1 MLHIFSPRLGSMKEV
16 TLGRRLAA
24 ITLDWLACYAIVAAF
39 SGGIGQM
46 APSRSPIILSV
57 FFAEV
62 TILTALTGAS
72 LGQKIFGL
80 RVVRFNDG
88 SAISPMQAL
97 IRTIFLCL
105 VVTAV
110 TYDENGRGIHER
122 ISKTVL
128 TRTP

>member
-1 MLHIFSPRLGSMKEV
+1 MSAAMREV

-24 ITLDWLACYAIVAAF
+24 ITLDWLACYAIVAAL
-39 SGGIGQM
+39 SGGIGHM
-46 APSRSPIILSV
+46 SGFKPEVLLL

-62 TILTALTGAS
+62 WVLTALTGSS
-72 LGQKIFGL
+72 LGQRIFGL
-80 RVVRFNDG
+80 KVVRFVDSG
-88 SAISPMQAL
+88 AISVKAAL
-97 IRTIFLCL
+97 LRTFFLVL

-128 TRTP
+128 IRAPWKS

>member
-1 MLHIFSPRLGSMKEV
+1 MDAKARDVS
-16 TLGRRLAA
+16 LGRRLAA
-24 ITLDWLACYAIVAAF
+24 ITVDWLACYAIIAAL

-46 APSRSPIILSV
+46 TPDRSPIILAL
-57 FFAEV
+57 FFGEV

-80 RVVRFNDG
+80 RVVRFSDG
-88 SAISPMQAL
+88 GTITPLQAL
-97 IRTIFLCL
+97 IRTFFLVL

-128 TRTP
+128 NRN

>member
-1 MLHIFSPRLGSMKEV
+1 MNSGVRDVSLR
-16 TLGRRLAA
+16 RRLAA
-24 ITLDWLACYAIVAAF
+24 ITLDWLACYAIVAAL

-46 APSRSPIILSV
+46 GSRQSPITLAL
-57 FFAEV
+57 FFVEV
-62 TILTALTGAS
+62 WILTALTGAS

-80 RVVRFNDG
+80 RVVRFADG

-97 IRTIFLCL
+97 VRTVFLVL

-122 ISKTVL
+122 ISGTVL
-128 TRTP
+128 ARV

>member
-1 MLHIFSPRLGSMKEV
+1 MGMDTPQHDV

-46 APSRSPIILSV
+46 LPARSLVTLAV
-57 FFAEV
+57 FFAQV
-62 TILTALTGAS
+62 SILTALTGAS

-80 RVVRFNDG
+80 RVVRFIDG
-88 SAISPMQAL
+88 GPITPLQAL
-97 IRTIFLCL
+97 VRTVFFVL

-110 TYDENGRGIHER
+110 TYDDNGRGIHER

-128 TRTP
+128 TRGRTT

>member
-1 MLHIFSPRLGSMKEV
+1 MEAKGRDVS
-16 TLGRRLAA
+16 LGRRLAA
-24 ITLDWLACYAIVAAF
+24 ITLDWLACYAIVAAI

-46 APSRSPIILSV
+46 TPDRSPIILAI

-62 TILTALTGAS
+62 AILTALTGAS

-80 RVVRFNDG
+80 RVVRFGDG
-88 SAISPMQAL
+88 GAITPLQAL
-97 IRTIFLCL
+97 IRTFFLVL

-110 TYDENGRGIHER
+110 TYDDNGRGIHER

-128 TRTP
+128 MRP

>member
-1 MLHIFSPRLGSMKEV
+1 MAMNSESRDV

-24 ITLDWLACYAIVAAF
+24 ITLDWLACYAIVAAL

-46 APSRSPIILSV
+46 GPRQSPITLAI
-57 FFAEV
+57 FFMEV
-62 TILTALTGAS
+62 WVLTSLTGAS

-80 RVVRFNDG
+80 RVVRFSDG
-88 SAISPMQAL
+88 ASISPVQAL
-97 IRTIFLCL
+97 IRTFFLIL

-122 ISKTVL
+122 LSGSVL
-128 TRTP
+128 VRV

>member
-1 MLHIFSPRLGSMKEV
+1 MTTGERDVS
-16 TLGRRLAA
+16 LGRRLAA
-24 ITLDWLACYAIVAAF
+24 ITLDWLACYAIVAAL

-46 APSRSPIILSV
+46 GPGKSPITLAL
-57 FFAEV
+57 FFVEV
-62 TILTALTGAS
+62 WILTALTGAS

-80 RVVRFNDG
+80 RVVRFADG

-97 IRTIFLCL
+97 LRTVFLVL

-122 ISKTVL
+122 ISGTVL
-128 TRTP
+128 ARV

>member
-1 MLHIFSPRLGSMKEV
+1 MESPSKNV

-24 ITLDWLACYAIVAAF
+24 ITLDWLACYAIVAAL

-46 APSRSPIILSV
+46 VPNRSPLILGV
-57 FFAEV
+57 FFTEV
-62 TILTALTGAS
+62 AVLTALTGAS

-88 SAISPMQAL
+88 GQISPIQAL
-97 IRTIFLCL
+97 IRTVFLVL

-110 TYDENGRGIHER
+110 TYDQNGRGIHER

-128 TRTP
+128 KRG

>member
-1 MLHIFSPRLGSMKEV
+1 MDSKARDVS
-16 TLGRRLAA
+16 LGRRLAA
-24 ITLDWLACYAIVAAF
+24 ITLDWLACYAIVAAL

-46 APSRSPIILSV
+46 TPDRSPIILAL
-57 FFAEV
+57 FFIEV

-80 RVVRFNDG
+80 RVVRFSDG
-88 SAISPMQAL
+88 GAITPLQAL
-97 IRTIFLCL
+97 IRTFFLVL

-128 TRTP
+128 ARNS

>member
-1 MLHIFSPRLGSMKEV
+1 MDNSRQDVK
-16 TLGRRLAA
+16 LGRRLAA
-24 ITLDWLACYAIVAAF
+24 ITLDWLACYAIVAAL

-46 APSRSPIILSV
+46 VPSRSLLILGV
-57 FFAEV
+57 FFTEV
-62 TILTALTGAS
+62 AVLTALTGAS

-88 SAISPMQAL
+88 GQISPFQAL
-97 IRTIFLCL
+97 IRTVFLVL

-122 ISKTVL
+122 ISKSVL
-128 TRTP
+128 RRS

>member
-1 MLHIFSPRLGSMKEV
+1 MAMDSRSRNV

-24 ITLDWLACYAIVAAF
+24 ITLDWLACYAIIAAL

-46 APSRSPIILSV
+46 EPDRSPIILAL
-57 FFAEV
+57 FFGEV

-72 LGQKIFGL
+72 LGQRVFGL
-80 RVVRFNDG
+80 RVVRFSNG
-88 SAISPMQAL
+88 EAVSPMQAL
-97 IRTIFLCL
+97 LRTIFLVL

-122 ISKTVL
+122 ISGTVL
-128 TRTP
+128 ARV